1 MLTGNLATRSQR
13 QTNDEPGV
21 LTLGRTRGVAEHF
34 RALVAR
40 HVRTDMAL
48 EANSY
53 TSSSNKNEHP
63 GSYRAIFIVID
74 SPPALEESLA
84 LVESLRTGNLK
95 PIICAVI
102 TGRGAYNK
110 IKYYLAGADYCI
122 KFNTLSGEG
131 SELLAEF
138 FNSEEWQ
145 RDINLILDPTRICLL
160 GTSKKLDISFAEM
173 KILEAFAHTSNHIL
187 SHDEIANIMGLNT
200 NFYDP
205 RALEKSISRLRGK
218 IKDMYGTNAIQ
229 SIRGHGYRLMR
240 GLISAPRSAEK
251 PAL

>member
-1 MLTGNLATRSQR
+1 MMLSGNLATRSPR
-13 QTNDEPGV
+13 PTIDEPGV
-21 LTLGRTRGVAEHF
+21 LTLARTRGVAEHF
-34 RALVAR
+34 RALLAK

-53 TSSSNKNEHP
+53 TDAYKDNEHT

-74 SPPALEESLA
+74 SPQALEDNLA
-84 LVESLRTGNLK
+84 LVENLRTDNLK

-102 TGRGAYNK
+102 TGRGAFNK
-110 IKYYLAGADYCI
+110 IKYYLAGADFCI
-122 KFNTLSGEG
+122 KLNTLSDEG
-131 SELLAEF
+131 AELLGEF
-138 FNSEEWQ
+138 FSSEEWQ
-145 RDINLILDPTRICLL
+145 REINLTLDATRICLMD
-160 GTSKKLDISFAEM
+160 TRKRLDISFAEM
-173 KILEAFAHTSNHIL
+173 KILEAFAQSGNHIL
-187 SHDEIANIMGLNT
+187 SHDEIAAIMGLNT

-240 GLISAPRSAEK
+240 GLISTA
-251 PAL
+251 

>member
-1 MLTGNLATRSQR
+1 MMLTGNLATRSQR

-48 EANSY
+48 DANSY
-53 TSSSNKNEHP
+53 TSSFKKNERS
-63 GSYRAIFIVID
+63 GSYRAIFIIID
-74 SPPALEESLA
+74 SPQALEESLA
-84 LVESLRTGNLK
+84 LVENLRTSNLK

-102 TGRGAYNK
+102 TGRGSYNK

-122 KFNTLSGEG
+122 KFNTLSDES

-173 KILEAFAHTSNHIL
+173 KILEAFAQTSNHIL

-240 GLISAPRSAEK
+240 GLISTP
-251 PAL
+251 

>member
-1 MLTGNLATRSQR
+1 MMLTANLATRSPR
-13 QTNDEPGV
+13 PTNDEPGV

-34 RALVAR
+34 RALLAR
-40 HVRTDMAL
+40 HVRTDIAL
-48 EANSY
+48 EVNSY
-53 TSSSNKNEHP
+53 TSSYNSNEQT
-63 GSYRAIFIVID
+63 GTYRAIFIVID
-74 SPPALEESLA
+74 SPQALEDSLA
-84 LVESLRTGNLK
+84 LVESLRTENLK

-102 TGRGAYNK
+102 TGRGTYNK
-110 IKYYLAGADYCI
+110 IKYYLAGADFCI
-122 KFNTLSGEG
+122 KLNTLTDEG

-145 RDINLILDPTRICLL
+145 RDINLVLDPTRISLL
-160 GTSKKLDISFAEM
+160 GNSKKLDISFAEM
-173 KILEAFAHTSNHIL
+173 KILEAFAQTSNHIL

-229 SIRGHGYRLMR
+229 SIRGYGYRLMR
-240 GLISAPRSAEK
+240 GLISTA
-251 PAL
+251 